1 MGFGDNLKRLRQENN
16 LTQEQLAEKVGISKS
31 SISFYE
37 HSKKTPSPDIVAQFS
52 EIFNVSMDVLMG
64 IDKPLKDQCIDVSG
78 LTPKEI
84 AVIESLVDVMRN
96 RRD

>member
-1 MGFGDNLKRLRQENN
+1 MEFGDNLKRLRQENN

-37 HSKKTPSPDIVAQFS
+37 HCKKTPSPDIVAQFS

-64 IDKPLKDQCIDVSG
+64 INKPLKDQCIDVSG

-84 AVIESLVDVMRN
+84 KVIENLVDVMRN